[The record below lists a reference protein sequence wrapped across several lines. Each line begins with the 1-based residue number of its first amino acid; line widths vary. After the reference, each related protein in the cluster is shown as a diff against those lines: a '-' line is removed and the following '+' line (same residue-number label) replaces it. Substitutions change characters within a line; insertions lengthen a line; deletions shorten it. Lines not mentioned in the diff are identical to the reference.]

1 LPISSNWLPHFEYWI
16 ALLIISCKQRVF
28 FWRNFAK
35 LWFEEYDF
43 NLHRGFFHGKKWPKF
58 ARFSN
63 KKVSWLPYFD
73 DKFQQVVKNIN
84 GFYFFP
90 TFISS
95 LSPNLAKS
103 SYRWSP
109 LQLHHKI
116 EKTKTHACKQ
126 RRPILVRCTTV
137 IWQKPSTEM
146 RLGR

>member
-1 LPISSNWLPHFEYWI
+1 LSIELHFQIYLASSVCFFGKISPNFDLKNM
-16 ALLIISCKQRVF
+16 ISTYT
-28 FWRNFAK
+28 
-35 LWFEEYDF
+35 EDF
-43 NLHRGFFHGKKWPKF
+43 PWKKWPKF